1 MEHIDPNSEEFL
13 VEAIR
18 RATSESELGHVVIM
32 DKKHAARFQG
42 ELDWEDDF
50 NRGAYVGEQSFAMN
64 AGDRFALILSQN
76 ISLKKLEQNLELASQ
91 FGKQVIFSIPEANQP
106 EDGKRVP
113 RQIVDLNG
121 LASTGQGA
129 YGMEDIHLNKGGT
142 DRDYNDMVFQ
152 IKGATGTVVSA
163 ESEIHRKRDWLSD
176 SLGQSLLD
184 YATRLFDTKVQGS
197 NNKDIL
203 TGSVGDDLI
212 EGFKYRDVL
221 VGGLGNDVLTGG
233 NGKDTFVLSADSGTD
248 MITDYK
254 DDYDVIGLANSLTYS
269 DLSFAGNDILLAGT
283 NNVLATLPGVDT
295 TTLTAT
301 DFVIM

>member
-1 MEHIDPNSEEFL
+1 MENTAPHSEEFL
-13 VEAIR
+13 LEAIR
-18 RATSESELGHVVIM
+18 RANSGSELGHVVIM
-32 DKKHAARFQG
+32 DQKHAARFQG
-42 ELDWEDDF
+42 SFDWEEDF
-50 NRGAYVGEQSFAMN
+50 NHGAYVGKQSFAMN

-76 ISLKKLEQNLELASQ
+76 ISLKQLEKNSELVSK

-121 LASTGQGA
+121 LATTGQGV

-152 IKGATGTVVSA
+152 IKGATGTIISA
-163 ESEIHRKRDWLSD
+163 ESEIHRKRNWFTG

-184 YATRLFDTKVQGS
+184 YATGVFDTNVQRS
-197 NNKDIL
+197 NDKDIL

-212 EGFKYRDVL
+212 EGFKWRDGL

-233 NGKDTFVLSADSGTD
+233 NGKDTFVLSANSGTD
-248 MITDYK
+248 TTWKVRSFDYL
-254 DDYDVIGLANSLTYS
+254 GQ
-269 DLSFAGNDILLAGT
+269 
-283 NNVLATLPGVDT
+283 
-295 TTLTAT
+295 
-301 DFVIM
+301 